1 MAWGHATAFQG
12 MVAVAYPEPDE
23 PAYRAVFESAIQG
36 IRIRLGPS
44 HIQTYALAGAT
55 KTPTALKAWL
65 AKQTSARAVITLGRE
80 AYEAY
85 QAAGVTL
92 PAVSGLLD
100 LSPELNPTANG
111 ISLSVDPALFFE
123 TLKRVLPGTSR
134 VHVVYNPRGARAS
147 PGGKGHWWGR
157 PSS

>member
-1 MAWGHATAFQG
+1 MKRRPAETTASPGQRRCAFLLLVRVVGWLSWMAWGHATAFQG

-80 AYEAY
+80 A
-85 QAAGVTL
+85 
-92 PAVSGLLD
+92 
-100 LSPELNPTANG
+100 
-111 ISLSVDPALFFE
+111 
-123 TLKRVLPGTSR
+123 
-134 VHVVYNPRGARAS
+134 
-147 PGGKGHWWGR
+147 
-157 PSS
+157 